1 MPFEWTAFFG
11 SPISWNT
18 SQCSVA
24 LPSASILKMS
34 TPANPAV
41 LRVVVEQIDE
51 MEVCPDIIVDGDDP
65 VDHDPQMGAIL
76 GDLVEKPG

>member
-1 MPFEWTAFFG
+1 
-11 SPISWNT
+11 
-18 SQCSVA
+18 VA

-41 LRVVVEQIDE
+41 LRIVVEQIDE
-51 MEVCPDIIVDGDDP
+51 MDVCPDIIVDGDDP
-65 VDHDPQMGAIL
+65 VDHDPQMGTIL

>member
-1 MPFEWTAFFG
+1 M
-11 SPISWNT
+11 
-18 SQCSVA
+18 
-24 LPSASILKMS
+24 KMS

-51 MEVCPDIIVDGDDP
+51 MDVCPDIIVDGDDP
-65 VDHDPQMGAIL
+65 VDHDPQMGTIL